1 MESGKEVSVHIHLEG
16 RPSILE
22 MVSLM
27 YSDKFV
33 DKFIQN
39 LQTQRSYINSMACRA
54 IQQIKKVLE

>member
-22 MVSLM
+22 MVSLI

-33 DKFIQN
+33 DKFI
-39 LQTQRSYINSMACRA
+39 
-54 IQQIKKVLE
+54 